1 MKSFLDHLK
10 EEVLP
15 TVQVADGGL
24 DISKP
29 AVRAAINAAI
39 AGVVSQPAV
48 TPYVVFNRL
57 SKLLAQYHIILPKRF
72 LEGDKGVEVFELRQF
87 GHKMGMTDS
96 GEFINEVPSTH
107 YLFLQ
112 YGILSPFGITYA
124 KPVVGGMFKVMARL
138 VDKEELD
145 KLMDMAEITMAE
157 EAEQM
162 QAIAKANAP
171 RDEMHDITSDE
182 KKKGNKA
189 AVATS
194 EKKSLDEEYE
204 KVEAGVKKRRGETH
218 TLHRRNPGH
227 KTEYH
232 TITTE
237 RDGRKSVKTG
247 SPKYIK
253 KHWDKMEEDTL
264 DEVSLAK
271 AAKTARLRN
280 IGAER
285 SAHASPYDYSPHID
299 VQRRKAGKTVDRIG
313 LKHGDDKAKK
323 VSDKMSKDTDKV
335 WRGKMGED
343 KDPCWKGYEMIGMKK
358 KGGRKVPNCVPV
370 EEATDKDRDLS
381 KLASAAMSKG
391 QAVKKL
397 PAGRAQNAVLPK
409 GMARGANIE
418 KGRWSGHGKFDEETQ
433 LDELTGKGKLPALK
447 SVYKGDKDYHS
458 RSADYH
464 AARADRAERR
474 GEDSKA
480 ERHMDAGYGHEHKAE
495 RAEAKSKRASALM
508 VRAKA
513 HADIKSSKAASKSAK
528 AEYNEETQLDE
539 LSKDTLR
546 SYVAK
551 RGSQLS
557 SMKYGPDRGGKSLT
571 GRQQKNAVIGIK
583 RAMKEE
589 QIDEL
594 KKSTVG
600 SYLKKAHVSG
610 LAAADDAASAYHRR
624 DYKELH
630 KANKTGEKRES
641 GVNLAADK
649 LSGRARVAANEE
661 TIAEKAPPGAKFERM
676 VKHIKKG
683 YAEKDGLSKKEKSI
697 AYATAWKAKNR
708 EKGE

>member
-72 LEGDKGVEVFELRQF
+72 LEGDKGVEVFEVKQF

-96 GEFINEVPSTH
+96 GEFVNDVPSTH

-138 VDKEELD
+138 VDKAELD

-171 RDEMHDITSDE
+171 KEGMHTALGDCDCSQGDSPST
-182 KKKGNKA
+182 KKAIK
-189 AVATS
+189 VS
-194 EKKSLDEEYE
+194 MKKIDEEYE

-247 SPKYIK
+247 SPKYIR
-253 KHWDKMEEDTL
+253 KHWDKLE
-264 DEVSLAK
+264 
-271 AAKTARLRN
+271 
-280 IGAER
+280 
-285 SAHASPYDYSPHID
+285 
-299 VQRRKAGKTVDRIG
+299 
-313 LKHGDDKAKK
+313 
-323 VSDKMSKDTDKV
+323 
-335 WRGKMGED
+335 ED

-381 KLASAAMSKG
+381 KLASAAISKG

-409 GMARGANIE
+409 GMAKGANIE

-433 LDELTGKGKLPALK
+433 
-447 SVYKGDKDYHS
+447 
-458 RSADYH
+458 
-464 AARADRAERR
+464 
-474 GEDSKA
+474 
-480 ERHMDAGYGHEHKAE
+480 
-495 RAEAKSKRASALM
+495 
-508 VRAKA
+508 
-513 HADIKSSKAASKSAK
+513 
-528 AEYNEETQLDE
+528 
-539 LSKDTLR
+539 
-546 SYVAK
+546 
-551 RGSQLS
+551 
-557 SMKYGPDRGGKSLT
+557 
-571 GRQQKNAVIGIK
+571 
-583 RAMKEE
+583 
-589 QIDEL
+589 ID
-594 KKSTVG
+594 
-600 SYLKKAHVSG
+600 
-610 LAAADDAASAYHRR
+610 
-624 DYKELH
+624 
-630 KANKTGEKRES
+630 
-641 GVNLAADK
+641 
-649 LSGRARVAANEE
+649 
-661 TIAEKAPPGAKFERM
+661 EKAPPGAKFERM
-676 VKHIKKG
+676 VKHIKKR
-683 YAEKDGLSKKEKSI
+683 YSKDGLTAKEKGI
-697 AYATAWKAKNR
+697 AFATAWKAKNR

>member
-57 SKLLAQYHIILPKRF
+57 SKLLAQYHIVLPKRF

-124 KPVVGGMFKVMARL
+124 KPVVGGMFKVMAKV

-157 EAEQM
+157 EAEVNQN
-162 QAIAKANAP
+162 IAKANAP
-171 RDEMHDITSDE
+171 REEMKDITSDE
-182 KKKGNKA
+182 KKKGNKE
-189 AVATS
+189 AVGAS
-194 EKKSLDEEYE
+194 EKKSLDEEDFN
-204 KVEAGVKKRRGETH
+204 AGQVLK
-218 TLHRRNPGH
+218 NV
-227 KTEYH
+227 
-232 TITTE
+232 
-237 RDGRKSVKTG
+237 RDA
-247 SPKYIK
+247 
-253 KHWDKMEEDTL
+253 D
-264 DEVSLAK
+264 
-271 AAKTARLRN
+271 AAKNPNGPAAMRN
-280 IGAER
+280 KAEDEALER
-285 SAHASPYDYSPHID
+285 
-299 VQRRKAGKTVDRIG
+299 AGKG
-313 LKHGDDKAKK
+313 LARDMK
-323 VSDKMSKDTDKV
+323 
-335 WRGKMGED
+335 ED

-381 KLASAAMSKG
+381 KLADTAMDKG
-391 QAVKKL
+391 HPVKKL

-409 GMARGANIE
+409 RSMPKGHNIE
-418 KGRWSGHGKFDEETQ
+418 KGRWSGHGKFGLNKEETQ

-447 SVYKGDKDYHS
+447 AVYKGDKDYHT
-458 RSADYH
+458 RGADYH

-513 HADIKSSKAASKSAK
+513 HADLKSSKAASKSAR
-528 AEYNEETQLDE
+528 AEYNEETQIDE
-539 LSKDTLR
+539 ISTKLARSFVSKAKDGSRTQGVLR
-546 SYVAK
+546 A
-551 RGSQLS
+551 RGKMTGEPYPLVDKKHGNVTVGHASP
-557 SMKYGPDRGGKSLT
+557 KVLT
-571 GRQQKNAVIGIK
+571 
-583 RAMKEE
+583 KEE

-594 KKSTVG
+594 KKSTLA
-600 SYLKKAHVSG
+600 SYIKKAHVSG
-610 LAAADDAASAYHRR
+610 LEAASQGEIAYANKDKAGLRA
-624 DYKELH
+624 
-630 KANKTGEKRES
+630 ANKTGEKREQ
-641 GVNLAADK
+641 GIERAAGKLAK
-649 LSGRARVAANEE
+649 EE
-661 TIAEKAPPGAKFERM
+661 TIAEKAPPGAKYERM

-683 YAEKDGLSKKEKSI
+683 YAKDGELTAKEKGI
-697 AYATAWKAKNR
+697 AFATAWKAKNR

>member
-57 SKLLAQYHIILPKRF
+57 SKLLAQYHIVLPRRF

-96 GEFINEVPSTH
+96 GEFVNEVPSTH

-124 KPVVGGMFKVMARL
+124 KPVVGGMFKVMARV
-138 VDKEELD
+138 VDKGELD

-157 EAEQM
+157 EAECM

-171 RDEMHDITSDE
+171 KEEMHDITSDE
-182 KKKGNKA
+182 KKKGNKE
-189 AVATS
+189 AVADS
-194 EKKSLDEEYE
+194 EK
-204 KVEAGVKKRRGETH
+204 
-218 TLHRRNPGH
+218 
-227 KTEYH
+227 
-232 TITTE
+232 
-237 RDGRKSVKTG
+237 
-247 SPKYIK
+247 
-253 KHWDKMEEDTL
+253 
-264 DEVSLAK
+264 
-271 AAKTARLRN
+271 
-280 IGAER
+280 
-285 SAHASPYDYSPHID
+285 
-299 VQRRKAGKTVDRIG
+299 G
-313 LKHGDDKAKK
+313 LK
-323 VSDKMSKDTDKV
+323 
-335 WRGKMGED
+335 ED

-358 KGGRKVPNCVPV
+358 KGARKVPNCVPV
-370 EEATDKDRDLS
+370 EEEEKKVYKVGATKKDKSGRTVERRDYSTHSSIVATHDKEGKSLQNKWGGYNPDRVGKPKYIQKHFGKMEEATDKDRDLS

-409 GMARGANIE
+409 GMAKGANIE
-418 KGRWSGHGKFDEETQ
+418 KGRWSGHGKFDEET
-433 LDELTGKGKLPALK
+433 LEELTGKGKLPALK
-447 SVYKGDKDYHS
+447 AVYKGDKDYHT
-458 RSADYH
+458 RGAEYH

-474 GEDSKA
+474 GEESKA

-513 HADIKSSKAASKSAK
+513 HADLKSSKAASKSAR

-539 LSKDTLR
+539 LKRSTLA
-546 SYVAK
+546 SY
-551 RGSQLS
+551 
-557 SMKYGPDRGGKSLT
+557 
-571 GRQQKNAVIGIK
+571 I
-583 RAMKEE
+583 
-589 QIDEL
+589 
-594 KKSTVG
+594 
-600 SYLKKAHVSG
+600 KKAHVSG
-610 LAAADDAASAYHRR
+610 LEAASQGEIAYANKDKAGLRA
-624 DYKELH
+624 
-630 KANKTGEKRES
+630 ANKTGEKREQ
-641 GVNLAADK
+641 GIERAAGKLAK
-649 LSGRARVAANEE
+649 EE
-661 TIAEKAPPGAKFERM
+661 TIAEKAPPGAKYERM
-676 VKHIKKG
+676 VRHIKKSYG
-683 YAEKDGLSKKEKSI
+683 KDGLTAKEKGI
-697 AYATAWKAKNR
+697 AFATAWKAKNR

>member
-57 SKLLAQYHIILPKRF
+57 SKLLAQYHIVLPRRF
-72 LEGDKGVEVFELRQF
+72 LEGDKGVEVFELKQF

-96 GEFINEVPSTH
+96 GEFVNEVPATH

-124 KPVVGGMFKVMARL
+124 KPVVGGMFKVMARV

-171 RDEMHDITSDE
+171 KEEMHTALGDCGCNQGKSPSTKKAIKVSMKKIDE
-182 KKKGNKA
+182 DKDPCWKGYEMIGMKKKGARKVPNCVPVKEEQLDELTGKGKLPALKAVYKGDKDYHTRGAEYHAARADRAERRGEDSKAERHMDAGYGHEHKAERAEAKSKRASALMTRAKAHADIKASKA
-189 AVATS
+189 ASKSARAEYNEETQLD
-194 EKKSLDEEYE
+194 ELKKSTLASYIKKAHVSGLEAASQGEIAYANKDKAGLRAANKTGEKREQGIERAAGKLAKEEYE
-204 KVEAGVKKRRGETH
+204 KVEAGVKKRAGETH

-253 KHWDKMEEDTL
+253 KHWDKMEE
-264 DEVSLAK
+264 
-271 AAKTARLRN
+271 
-280 IGAER
+280 
-285 SAHASPYDYSPHID
+285 
-299 VQRRKAGKTVDRIG
+299 
-313 LKHGDDKAKK
+313 
-323 VSDKMSKDTDKV
+323 
-335 WRGKMGED
+335 
-343 KDPCWKGYEMIGMKK
+343 
-358 KGGRKVPNCVPV
+358 
-370 EEATDKDRDLS
+370 
-381 KLASAAMSKG
+381 
-391 QAVKKL
+391 
-397 PAGRAQNAVLPK
+397 
-409 GMARGANIE
+409 
-418 KGRWSGHGKFDEETQ
+418 
-433 LDELTGKGKLPALK
+433 
-447 SVYKGDKDYHS
+447 
-458 RSADYH
+458 
-464 AARADRAERR
+464 
-474 GEDSKA
+474 
-480 ERHMDAGYGHEHKAE
+480 
-495 RAEAKSKRASALM
+495 
-508 VRAKA
+508 
-513 HADIKSSKAASKSAK
+513 
-528 AEYNEETQLDE
+528 
-539 LSKDTLR
+539 
-546 SYVAK
+546 
-551 RGSQLS
+551 
-557 SMKYGPDRGGKSLT
+557 
-571 GRQQKNAVIGIK
+571 
-583 RAMKEE
+583 
-589 QIDEL
+589 
-594 KKSTVG
+594 
-600 SYLKKAHVSG
+600 
-610 LAAADDAASAYHRR
+610 
-624 DYKELH
+624 
-630 KANKTGEKRES
+630 
-641 GVNLAADK
+641 
-649 LSGRARVAANEE
+649 E

-683 YAEKDGLSKKEKSI
+683 YGKDGLTAKEKSI

>member
-57 SKLLAQYHIILPKRF
+57 SKLLAQYHIVLPRRF
-72 LEGDKGVEVFELRQF
+72 LEGDKGVEVFELKQF

-96 GEFINEVPSTH
+96 GEFVNEVPSTH

-124 KPVVGGMFKVMARL
+124 KPVVGGMFKVMARV
-138 VDKEELD
+138 VDKGELD

-171 RDEMHDITSDE
+171 KEKMHTALGDCDCSQGDSPST
-182 KKKGNKA
+182 KKAIK
-189 AVATS
+189 VS
-194 EKKSLDEEYE
+194 MKKIDEEQ
-204 KVEAGVKKRRGETH
+204 
-218 TLHRRNPGH
+218 
-227 KTEYH
+227 
-232 TITTE
+232 I
-237 RDGRKSVKTG
+237 
-247 SPKYIK
+247 
-253 KHWDKMEEDTL
+253 

-280 IGAER
+280 LGAER

-358 KGGRKVPNCVPV
+358 KGGKPVPNCVPV
-370 EEATDKDRDLS
+370 KEEE
-381 KLASAAMSKG
+381 
-391 QAVKKL
+391 KKL
-397 PAGRAQNAVLPK
+397 YKVGATKKDKSGRTVERRDYSTHSSIVATHDKEGKSLQNKWGGYNPDRVGKPK
-409 GMARGANIE
+409 YIQ
-418 KGRWSGHGKFDEETQ
+418 KHFGKMEEEQ

-447 SVYKGDKDYHS
+447 AVYKGDKDYHT
-458 RSADYH
+458 RGAEYH

-474 GEDSKA
+474 GEVGKA

-508 VRAKA
+508 TRAKA
-513 HADIKSSKAASKSAK
+513 HADIKASKAASKSAR
-528 AEYNEETQLDE
+528 AEYNEET
-539 LSKDTLR
+539 
-546 SYVAK
+546 
-551 RGSQLS
+551 
-557 SMKYGPDRGGKSLT
+557 
-571 GRQQKNAVIGIK
+571 
-583 RAMKEE
+583 

-594 KKSTVG
+594 KKSTLA
-600 SYLKKAHVSG
+600 SYIKKAHVSG
-610 LAAADDAASAYHRR
+610 LEAASQGEIAYANKDKAGLRA
-624 DYKELH
+624 
-630 KANKTGEKRES
+630 ANKTGEKREQ
-641 GVNLAADK
+641 GIERAAGKLA
-649 LSGRARVAANEE
+649 REE

-676 VKHIKKG
+676 VKHIKKR
-683 YAEKDGLSKKEKSI
+683 YSKDGLTAKEKGI
-697 AYATAWKAKNR
+697 AFATAWKAKNR

>member
-15 TVQVADGGL
+15 SVQVADGGL

-57 SKLLAQYHIILPKRF
+57 SKLLAQYHIVLPKRF
-72 LEGDKGVEVFELRQF
+72 LEGDKGVEVFEVKQF

-96 GEFINEVPSTH
+96 GEFVNEVPSTH

-162 QAIAKANAP
+162 QAISKANAP
-171 RDEMHDITSDE
+171 KEGMHTALGDCDCSQGDSPSTKKAVKVSMKKIDEEQIEEGAGPITGSRRLAGSNRR
-182 KKKGNKA
+182 KRKAVQMALGRKHKGEEGWNDRTRLHHSALTMGRKLQKQG
-189 AVATS
+189 VV
-194 EKKSLDEEYE
+194 KEEYE
-204 KVEAGVKKRRGETH
+204 KVEAGVRKRDGETH

-237 RDGRKSVKTG
+237 RDGRKTVKTG

-253 KHWDKMEEDTL
+253 KHWDKMEEEQI
-264 DEVSLAK
+264 DEISLAK

-280 IGAER
+280 VGAER

-299 VQRRKAGKTVDRIG
+299 DQRRKAGKTVDRIG

-358 KGGRKVPNCVPV
+358 KGGRPVPNCVPV
-370 EEATDKDRDLS
+370 EE
-381 KLASAAMSKG
+381 
-391 QAVKKL
+391 
-397 PAGRAQNAVLPK
+397 
-409 GMARGANIE
+409 
-418 KGRWSGHGKFDEETQ
+418 
-433 LDELTGKGKLPALK
+433 
-447 SVYKGDKDYHS
+447 
-458 RSADYH
+458 
-464 AARADRAERR
+464 
-474 GEDSKA
+474 
-480 ERHMDAGYGHEHKAE
+480 
-495 RAEAKSKRASALM
+495 
-508 VRAKA
+508 
-513 HADIKSSKAASKSAK
+513 
-528 AEYNEETQLDE
+528 
-539 LSKDTLR
+539 
-546 SYVAK
+546 
-551 RGSQLS
+551 
-557 SMKYGPDRGGKSLT
+557 
-571 GRQQKNAVIGIK
+571 
-583 RAMKEE
+583 E

-594 KKSTVG
+594 HGKGSLEKIRSHHQGEANKLSQGGRKQEKRMGALGRLHRDSEDREDAIKHHMGKAKKARGLMSKLAMREETQIDELKRSTLA
-600 SYLKKAHVSG
+600 SYIKKAHVSG
-610 LAAADDAASAYHRR
+610 LGAASQGEIAYANK
-624 DYKELH
+624 DKEGLRA
-630 KANKTGEKRES
+630 ANKTGEKREQGIERAASKLAKEETQLDEVKS
-641 GVNLAADK
+641 GQPSFRDDAAK
-649 LSGRARVAANEE
+649 RARRLKTAQQKAPKDPEFWKKVDAANKKRE